1 MKKYYAYGVNELL
14 HGGYGHS
21 LGELE
26 SRYSSQKEFYGKA
39 YVWRTDKGVLLL
51 RSYQTI
57 VAVVLPNGRYLSGG
71 YYSPTT
77 SKHQKEFFKQF
88 AKSGSLDDYVNY
100 SLEKFWY

>member
-1 MKKYYAYGVNELL
+1 MKKYYAYGVDKLL
-14 HGGYGHS
+14 HGWGHS

-88 AKSGSLDDYVNY
+88 AKSGSLDDYVSY
-100 SLEKFWY
+100 DIEQFWY

>member
-1 MKKYYAYGVNELL
+1 MEQYYAYGVDKLL
-14 HGGYGHS
+14 HGGYGHC
-21 LGELE
+21 LGELT

-39 YVWRTDKGVLLL
+39 QVWRTDKGVLLL

-57 VAVVLPNGRYLSGG
+57 VAAVLPDGRYLSGG

-77 SKHQKEFFKQF
+77 NKHQKEFFKQF

-100 SLEKFWY
+100 DLDKLWH

>member
-1 MKKYYAYGVNELL
+1 MEKYYAYGVDKLL
-14 HGGYGHS
+14 HGHAHL

-26 SRYSSQKEFYGKA
+26 CRYSSQKEFYGKA
-39 YVWRTDKGVLLL
+39 HVWLTDKGVLCL
-51 RSYQTI
+51 RSYKTI